1 MHERRHDSRDSQLTG
16 LLLPLAD
23 RNLILPNV
31 AVAELIDYQSAA
43 FNLDSPLWYL
53 GRVAWRDRQIPLL
66 SFESACGQKIVIGE
80 RARIVILNAL
90 GGRPELKFIALL
102 VQGIPRSYK
111 LDSQLSYVDVPLC
124 SLEKAAVQVADQVA
138 KVPDLLAL
146 EELLVSAALV

>member
-146 EELLVSAALV
+146 EELLVSAGLA

>member
-1 MHERRHDSRDSQLTG
+1 MLEHRSSHLIG

-23 RNLILPNV
+23 RTLILPNV
-31 AVAELIDYQSAA
+31 AVAELIDYQPGA
-43 FNLDSPLWYL
+43 FDLDSPPWYL
-53 GRVAWRDRQIPLL
+53 GQVNWRDRKIPLL
-66 SFESACGQKIVIGE
+66 SFESACGQKTVIGE
-80 RARIVILNAL
+80 RARIVVLNTL
-90 GGRPELKFIALL
+90 SGRPNLKFIALL

-146 EELLVSAALV
+146 EELLVGAGLAL

>member
-1 MHERRHDSRDSQLTG
+1 
-16 LLLPLAD
+16 
-23 RNLILPNV
+23 
-31 AVAELIDYQSAA
+31 
-43 FNLDSPLWYL
+43 
-53 GRVAWRDRQIPLL
+53 LL
-66 SFESACGQKIVIGE
+66 SFESACGNKTVIGE

-124 SLEKAAVQVADQVA
+124 PLEQAAVQVGEQVA

-146 EELLVSAALV
+146 EELLVSAGLV

>member
-1 MHERRHDSRDSQLTG
+1 
-16 LLLPLAD
+16 
-23 RNLILPNV
+23 
-31 AVAELIDYQSAA
+31 
-43 FNLDSPLWYL
+43 
-53 GRVAWRDRQIPLL
+53 
-66 SFESACGQKIVIGE
+66 ESACGQKIVIGE

-124 SLEKAAVQVADQVA
+124 PLEKAAVQVADQVA

-146 EELLVSAALV
+146 EELLVGAALV

>member
-1 MHERRHDSRDSQLTG
+1 MLEHRTSNLTG

-23 RNLILPNV
+23 RHLILPNV
-31 AVAELIDYQSAA
+31 AVAELIDYQPGT
-43 FNLDSPLWYL
+43 FDLDAPPWFL
-53 GRVAWRDRQIPLL
+53 GRVAWRNRQIPLL
-66 SFESACGQKIVIGE
+66 SFESACGNKIVIGE

-90 GGRPELKFIALL
+90 GGLPELKFIALL

-124 SLEKAAVQVADQVA
+124 SLEQAAVQIGEQVA

-146 EELLVSAALV
+146 EALLVSAGLI